1 MPIGKDQL
9 AQVHETSQIQIYRSM
24 PGFTNRYIIMTGFT
38 NRYIIMTGGKRASD
52 TGHKAL

>member
-1 MPIGKDQL
+1 MNFRGGNLP
-9 AQVHETSQIQIYRSM
+9 
-24 PGFTNRYIIMTGFT
+24 PGLTNRCIIMPGFT